1 MCGHFLPSF
10 STIRGRP
17 TPSVACPEQ
26 AAARKQKT
34 CQTAHAASGGG
45 IYGTYSGRPQRA
57 DPRRKLRLIK
67 VEVDPPAGEEPLQWR
82 LLIKHAIADAAATWE
97 IFDYRYAR
105 TAGAC
110 RRCPNSENCLAAA
123 NSMPSPATTIPYRPG
138 QHEAIGAVAQT
149 EVVIVRLAPLSQ
161 VIRVVDLDEAQTCP
175 AHRWVGNRRSAALS
189 SRGEAWSRHR

>member
-123 NSMPSPATTIPYRPG
+123 NSMPSPAITISLSSGSTRGNWGRGSDRGNPCP
-138 QHEAIGAVAQT
+138 IGAVVAGYPRWWIWMRRKHVQRT
-149 EVVIVRLAPLSQ
+149 AGLATAAVRP
-161 VIRVVDLDEAQTCP
+161 
-175 AHRWVGNRRSAALS
+175 
-189 SRGEAWSRHR
+189 

>member
-1 MCGHFLPSF
+1 M
-10 STIRGRP
+10 
-17 TPSVACPEQ
+17 
-26 AAARKQKT
+26 

-123 NSMPSPATTIPYRPG
+123 NSMPSPAITVSLSSGSTLGNWGRGSDRGI
-138 QHEAIGAVAQT
+138 
-149 EVVIVRLAPLSQ
+149 IVRLAPLSQ